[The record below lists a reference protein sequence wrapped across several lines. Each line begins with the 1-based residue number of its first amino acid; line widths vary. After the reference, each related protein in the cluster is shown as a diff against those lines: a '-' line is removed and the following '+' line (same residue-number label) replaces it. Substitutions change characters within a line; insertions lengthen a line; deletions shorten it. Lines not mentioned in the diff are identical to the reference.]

1 MDANGLWD
9 VSLSTMWAMG
19 NYTRLEDF
27 FLAARELGFASVELN
42 HQVNSA
48 MLEGIALSRYRLSSV
63 HEPCPADTPVAALKE
78 RNWLISAVDEES
90 RRQGVRAV
98 QRSIELA
105 HRLGVRTIVVHAGSV
120 LLDNSLEKELCRLF
134 LEGQSNSAEYARIK
148 KRMLDLRAGLAAPC
162 LEAVKKSLLELLE
175 YAARLD
181 VCLGL
186 ENRYHYMDIPG
197 QDELELLLELGG
209 PQNLGGPQHLGF
221 WYDVGH
227 AEIMDR
233 LGFFSQEAWLKR
245 YSTRIVGVHLHDV
258 RGTTDHCAPGTGE
271 VAFDRIARY
280 LPVDA
285 IRTFEIRA
293 RTTPEQVKSSLIFL
307 AEKGCIQCL

>member
-1 MDANGLWD
+1 MDLNGAWN

-19 NYTRLEDF
+19 GFTRLEDF
-27 FLAARELGFASVELN
+27 FLAARQIGFAGIELN

-48 MLEGIALSRYRLSSV
+48 MLEGIDLSRYLLSSV
-63 HEPCPADTPVAALKE
+63 HEPCPADVPVATLKE
-78 RNWLISAVDEES
+78 RNWLISASDEEC
-90 RRQGVRAV
+90 RKQGVHAV
-98 QRSIELA
+98 QRSIDLA
-105 HRLGVRTIVVHAGSV
+105 HRLGVHTLVVHAGNV
-120 LLDNSLEKELCRLF
+120 LPDNTLEKELCRLF
-134 LEGQSNSAEYARIK
+134 LAGRASSAQYAAVK
-148 KRMLDLRAGLAAPC
+148 KHMLDLRARSAALC
-162 LEAVKKSLLELLE
+162 LEAVKKSLLDLLE

-197 QDELELLLELGG
+197 QDEMELLLDLAG
-209 PQNLGGPQHLGF
+209 PKLLGF

-233 LGFFSQEAWLKR
+233 LGFFSHEAWLKR
-245 YSTRIVGVHLHDV
+245 FSARLVGVHLHDV
-258 RGTTDHCAPGTGE
+258 HGTTDHCAPGSGE
-271 VAFDRIARY
+271 VDFDQIAAY
-280 LPVDA
+280 LPANA

-293 RTTPEQVKSSLIFL
+293 KTPPEQVKDSLIFL